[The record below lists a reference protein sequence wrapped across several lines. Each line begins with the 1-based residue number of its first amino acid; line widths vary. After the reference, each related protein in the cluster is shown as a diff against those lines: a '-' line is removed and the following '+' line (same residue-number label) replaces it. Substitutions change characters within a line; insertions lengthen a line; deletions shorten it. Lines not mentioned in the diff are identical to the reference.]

1 MPKVDTEE
9 PTVAAL
15 DFLVE
20 LLALAVDVLEP
31 VELLLLVT
39 QSKYHEITNID
50 RPQIFYLLPVLD
62 ATAAAVPEPE
72 SITVVFKQLV
82 GHEIVE

>member
-50 RPQIFYLLPVLD
+50 RP
-62 ATAAAVPEPE
+62 
-72 SITVVFKQLV
+72 
-82 GHEIVE
+82 